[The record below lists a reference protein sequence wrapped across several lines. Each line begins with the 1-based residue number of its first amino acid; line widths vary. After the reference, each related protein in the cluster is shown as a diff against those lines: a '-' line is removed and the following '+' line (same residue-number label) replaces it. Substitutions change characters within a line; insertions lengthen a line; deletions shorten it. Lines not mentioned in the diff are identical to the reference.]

1 MFLRSGKEILIN
13 ITNAT
18 TSNITDVVNGTNVTA
33 YNVTS
38 DAVAQSKEFVYLFWF
53 WLGLLLSGL
62 HIPLWKS

>member
-18 TSNITDVVNGTNVTA
+18 ASNITDAVNATNVTA

-38 DAVAQSKEFVYLFWF
+38 DAVAQNNGLYLFWF

>member
-18 TSNITDVVNGTNVTA
+18 TSNITDAVNATNVTA

-38 DAVAQSKEFVYLFWF
+38 DAVSQNTGVFLFWF
-53 WLGLLLSGL
+53 WIGILFSGFG
-62 HIPLWKS
+62 IPLWN